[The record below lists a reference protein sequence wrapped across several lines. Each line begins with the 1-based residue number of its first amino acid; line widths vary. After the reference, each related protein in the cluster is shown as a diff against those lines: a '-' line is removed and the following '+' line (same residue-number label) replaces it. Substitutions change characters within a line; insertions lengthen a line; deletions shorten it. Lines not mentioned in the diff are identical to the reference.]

1 MNVDWL
7 PKYLSEVSAGCL
19 QRSWPHGITRATM
32 EWLIYRNP
40 QGAFFWKPEEGSL
53 LTRILAN
60 NVSPIRQELWCWEHT
75 WPFPRIF
82 LKYRED
88 GKPSDCT
95 SRLMQIKAL
104 CLPFKWSQKI
114 SVQFANI
121 LIKICD
127 VGLVKSGHVKL
138 VISKNNNDCY
148 FCSVFGD

>member
-1 MNVDWL
+1 MDNVHVLQDGLWMSIGCRSIYQKWVQVACKGRDLMELQGLQWSGWSFWL
-7 PKYLSEVSAGCL
+7 
-19 QRSWPHGITRATM
+19 M
-32 EWLIYRNP
+32 EWKSVLLKAWGGKLID
-40 QGAFFWKPEEGSL
+40 
-53 LTRILAN
+53 RILAN

-121 LIKICD
+121 LIKFAMLGSLKVD
-127 VGLVKSGHVKL
+127 MQS
-138 VISKNNNDCY
+138 
-148 FCSVFGD
+148 